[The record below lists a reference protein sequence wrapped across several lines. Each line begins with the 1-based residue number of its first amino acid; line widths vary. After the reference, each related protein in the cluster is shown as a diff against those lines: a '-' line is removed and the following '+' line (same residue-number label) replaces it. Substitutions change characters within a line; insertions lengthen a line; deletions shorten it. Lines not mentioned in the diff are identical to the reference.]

1 MIEVVMSIMLS
12 VSVVAL
18 VFMYRSLSAK
28 NDLLRG
34 EQVEN
39 ARLKERLEILE
50 NEKEK
55 MERANELR
63 FKNLANEILQ
73 ANSAQFKLQQ
83 ESRLVELLQPLR
95 ENIQSFRQT
104 LSQNFVTE
112 TADRKVLAE
121 RIAELKELQSSLG
134 REARE
139 LTTALRGNSKVQGDW
154 GEMILESILERSG
167 LEKGVHYKVQE
178 SFEKG
183 TVRPD
188 VVIYYPD
195 GRAIVVDSKVSLTAF
210 VQLVNAGSD
219 DEREEYSKQHV
230 ASVKRHI
237 SELSEKRYQD
247 YPGVGK
253 ADFVMMFIPN
263 EPAYIAAMQADETLW
278 QYAFDKNVIV
288 LSPTHLLTVLS
299 LVSQLWRQDK
309 VTRNYVSIAVESGK
323 LYDKLVGFIEDMQK
337 INKSLTAAQAAY
349 SDAISKLSTGK
360 GSVMKKAEAL
370 KEQGAKATKSLPTN
384 LTEGD

>member
-95 ENIQSFRQT
+95 ENIQSFRQA

-121 RIAELKELQSSLG
+121 RIAELKELQRSLG

-183 TVRPD
+183 AVRPD

-323 LYDKLVGFIEDMQK
+323 LYDKLVGFIDDMQK

-370 KEQGAKATKSLPTN
+370 KEQGAKATKSLPSN

>member
-1 MIEVVMSIMLS
+1 MSIMLS

-121 RIAELKELQSSLG
+121 RIAELKELQCSLG

-183 TVRPD
+183 AVRPD

-237 SELSEKRYQD
+237 TELSEKRYQD

-323 LYDKLVGFIEDMQK
+323 LYDKLVGFIDDMQK

>member
-12 VSVVAL
+12 VSVIAL

-121 RIAELKELQSSLG
+121 RIAELKELQRSLG

-183 TVRPD
+183 AVRPD

>member
-1 MIEVVMSIMLS
+1 MSIMLS

-121 RIAELKELQSSLG
+121 RIAELKELQRSLG

-183 TVRPD
+183 AVRPD

-323 LYDKLVGFIEDMQK
+323 LYDKLVGFIDDMQK

>member
-1 MIEVVMSIMLS
+1 MIEVVMSIMLL

-18 VFMYRSLSAK
+18 VVMYRAISAK
-28 NDLLRG
+28 NDLLRS

-121 RIAELKELQSSLG
+121 RIAELKELQRSLG
-134 REARE
+134 QEARE

-183 TVRPD
+183 AVRPD

-195 GRAIVVDSKVSLTAF
+195 GRSIVVDSKVSLTAF
-210 VQLVNAGSD
+210 VQLVNAGSEE
-219 DEREEYSKQHV
+219 ERELYSKQHV

-323 LYDKLVGFIEDMQK
+323 LYDKLVGFMEDMQK
-337 INKSLTAAQAAY
+337 VNKSLTAAQSAY

>member
-1 MIEVVMSIMLS
+1 MSIMLS

-28 NDLLRG
+28 NNLLRG

-121 RIAELKELQSSLG
+121 RIAELKELQHSLG

-323 LYDKLVGFIEDMQK
+323 LYDKLVGFIDDMQK

>member
-1 MIEVVMSIMLS
+1 MSIMLS

-183 TVRPD
+183 AVRPD

-323 LYDKLVGFIEDMQK
+323 LYDKLVGFIDDMQK

>member
-1 MIEVVMSIMLS
+1 MIEVIMSIMLS

-121 RIAELKELQSSLG
+121 RIAELKELQHSLG

-183 TVRPD
+183 AVRPD

-219 DEREEYSKQHV
+219 DDREEYSKQHV

-323 LYDKLVGFIEDMQK
+323 LYDKLVGFIDDMQK

>member
-121 RIAELKELQSSLG
+121 RIAELKELQRSLG

-183 TVRPD
+183 AVRPD

-323 LYDKLVGFIEDMQK
+323 LYDKLVGFIDDMQK

-370 KEQGAKATKSLPTN
+370 KEQGAKATKSLPSN

>member
-121 RIAELKELQSSLG
+121 RIAELKELQHSLG

-183 TVRPD
+183 SVRPD

-247 YPGVGK
+247 YPGVSK

>member
-1 MIEVVMSIMLS
+1 MIEVVMSIMLL

-18 VFMYRSLSAK
+18 VVMYRAISAK
-28 NDLLRG
+28 NELLRS

-121 RIAELKELQSSLG
+121 RIAELKELQQSLG
-134 REARE
+134 QEARE

-183 TVRPD
+183 AVRPD

-210 VQLVNAGSD
+210 VQLVNAGSEE
-219 DEREEYSKQHV
+219 EREMNSKQHV

-263 EPAYIAAMQADETLW
+263 EPAYIAAMQADESLW

-337 INKSLTAAQAAY
+337 INKSLTAAQSAY

>member
-121 RIAELKELQSSLG
+121 RIAELKELQRSLG

-183 TVRPD
+183 AVRPD

-323 LYDKLVGFIEDMQK
+323 LYDKLVGFIDDMQK

>member
-183 TVRPD
+183 AVRPD

-323 LYDKLVGFIEDMQK
+323 LYDKLVGFIDDMQK

>member
-121 RIAELKELQSSLG
+121 RIAELKELQHSLG

-183 TVRPD
+183 SVRPD

-247 YPGVGK
+247 YPGVSK

-323 LYDKLVGFIEDMQK
+323 LYDKLVGFIDDMQK